1 MSARQRLHS
10 VLLVSLLGSLLGVAV
25 MAVISVPK
33 DGFSVP
39 RFLAGAAPLVV
50 VLAVLVY
57 ATARR
62 GGRR

>member
-1 MSARQRLHS
+1 MSARQRLRS
-10 VLLVSLLGSLLGVAV
+10 VLLVSLLGSLLGIAAVA
-25 MAVISVPK
+25 AIWAPR

-39 RFLAGAAPLVV
+39 RFLAGAAPVVV

-62 GGRR
+62 GERR